1 MSRLP
6 DLTSHKNSEDKE
18 LLRDAAE
25 SYYLY
30 EGERVQLITVL
41 AGRGKRIA
49 IVETE
54 TGEQYDVPWEMLR

>member
-1 MSRLP
+1 MSRVP
-6 DLTSHKNSEDKE
+6 DLHAHKNSDEKK

-25 SYYLY
+25 SFYVY

-49 IVETE
+49 IVENAS
-54 TGEQYDVPWEMLR
+54 GEQYDVPWDMLR